1 MGEEQQRL
9 LDNTSYEA
17 VEFGGEIIKVSKSTD
32 KGIDSSSINVNWKWW
47 FEIAF
52 HTVVTLSGLEATVLL
67 SRIYYDQGGNS
78 KWLMASIQTAGFPF
92 LIPFIFFS
100 KTHPNSSSSSSS
112 SSSDPPPYSF
122 LLLALVSTLLG
133 LLVAATDVF
142 YSLALEYLPASTYTL
157 LNSSQL
163 AFTALFSFL
172 LNAQSFTPYIINSVI
187 ILTFSPMLLI
197 FSPDTTS
204 SSEVASNKDE
214 YMLGVLYTIAA
225 SACPA
230 LIFSLTQL
238 VFEKIIKRETIKD
251 TMILTVLLSF
261 VATVVTLVGLF
272 ASGEWK
278 GLRREMEDYKQ
289 GVLAYNL
296 VLFFSAVA
304 SQAYIVSSYTLT
316 FKVSSLFSNVVIRL
330 ATPLTPLLSMLF
342 LNEEM
347 SGLKVMSLL
356 LSVWGFASYIY
367 QQYIDDLEATSKCT
381 VKISDL

>member
-1 MGEEQQRL
+1 MGEEHERL

-17 VEFGGEIIKVSKSTD
+17 VEFGGEIKVSTD
-32 KGIDSSSINVNWKWW
+32 KGIDSTSINVNWKWW

-52 HTVVTLSGLEATVLL
+52 HTVLTLSGLEAAILL

-92 LIPFIFFS
+92 LIPFLFFS
-100 KTHPNSSSSSSS
+100 KTHPNSSSF
-112 SSSDPPPYSF
+112 SDPPPYSF
-122 LLLALVSTLLG
+122 LLLALVSTVLG
-133 LLVAATDVF
+133 LLIAATDVF
-142 YSLALEYLPASTYTL
+142 YSLALEYLPASTYSL

-214 YMLGVLYTIAA
+214 YMLGVLFTIAA

-230 LIFSLTQL
+230 LIFSLSQL

-251 TMILTVLLSF
+251 TMILTVLQCF

-296 VLFFSAVA
+296 DLFFTAVA
-304 SQAYIVSSYTLT
+304 NQVYIVSSYTLT

-367 QQYIDDLEATSKCT
+367 QQYLDDLEATSKCT

>member
-1 MGEEQQRL
+1 MGEEDQRL

-17 VEFGGEIIKVSKSTD
+17 VEFGGEIKVSKSTD

-47 FEIAF
+47 FELAF
-52 HTVVTLSGLEATVLL
+52 YTVLNLSGFEAAILL
-67 SRIYYDQGGNS
+67 SRIYYDKGGNS

-112 SSSDPPPYSF
+112 SDPPPYSF

-133 LLVAATDVF
+133 LLLAATNVF

-172 LNAQSFTPYIINSVI
+172 LNAQSFTPYIINAVI
-187 ILTFSPMLLI
+187 LLTISPMLLI

-204 SSEVASNKDE
+204 TSEVASNKDE
-214 YMLGVLYTIAA
+214 YMLGVLFTIAA

-230 LIFSLTQL
+230 LLLSLAQL
-238 VFEKIIKRETIKD
+238 VFEKIIKRETMKD
-251 TMILTVLLSF
+251 TLILTVLQCF

-296 VLFFSAVA
+296 DLFFTAVA
-304 SQAYIVSSYTLT
+304 CQAYFLSSFTLT
-316 FKVSSLFSNVVIRL
+316 FKVSSLFSNVVMRL

-342 LNEEM
+342 LHEEM

>member
-1 MGEEQQRL
+1 MGEHLQRL

-32 KGIDSSSINVNWKWW
+32 SSSINVNWKWW
-47 FEIAF
+47 FELAF
-52 HTVVTLSGLEATVLL
+52 YTVVTLSGLEASILL

-92 LIPFIFFS
+92 LIPFLFFS
-100 KTHPNSSSSSSS
+100 KTHPNSST
-112 SSSDPPPYSF
+112 SDPPSPPSF
-122 LLLALVSTLLG
+122 LVLALVSTVLG
-133 LLVAATDVF
+133 LLLAATDVF
-142 YSLALEYLPASTYTL
+142 YSLAIEYLPASTYSL

-172 LNAQSFTPYIINSVI
+172 LNAQSFTPYIINAVI
-187 ILTFSPMLLI
+187 LLTFSPMLLI
-197 FSPDTTS
+197 FSPDMTS
-204 SSEVASNKDE
+204 SSEVASKDE
-214 YMLGVLYTIAA
+214 YMLGVLFTIAA

-230 LIFSLTQL
+230 LLFSLTQL
-238 VFEKIIKRETIKD
+238 VFQKIIKRETVKD
-251 TMILTVLLSF
+251 TVILTVLQSF

-296 VLFFSAVA
+296 VLFFTAVA
-304 SQAYIVSSYTLT
+304 SQAYFVGSFTLT

-367 QQYIDDLEATSKCT
+367 QQYLDDLEGLPTKE
-381 VKISDL
+381 ISDLKTLD

>member
-1 MGEEQQRL
+1 MGEHHQRL

-17 VEFGGEIIKVSKSTD
+17 EEFGGEIKVSKSTD
-32 KGIDSSSINVNWKWW
+32 EPKIVKWKWW
-47 FEIAF
+47 FELAF
-52 HTVVTLSGLEATVLL
+52 YTLLTLSGLEAAILL

-78 KWLMASIQTAGFPF
+78 KWLMASTQSAGFPF
-92 LIPFIFFS
+92 LIPFLFIS
-100 KTHPNSSSSSSS
+100 SSPKIHPNSPSN
-112 SSSDPPPYSF
+112 PPPSF
-122 LLLALVSTLLG
+122 LILALVSTVLG
-133 LLVAATDVF
+133 LLLAATDIF
-142 YSLALEYLPASTYTL
+142 YSLALDYLPASTYSI

-172 LNAQSFTPYIINSVI
+172 LNAQSFTPYIINAVI
-187 ILTFSPMLLI
+187 LLTFSPMLLI
-197 FSPDTTS
+197 FSQETT
-204 SSEVASNKDE
+204 SSEVASKDD
-214 YMLGVLYTIAA
+214 YMLGVLFTIAA

-230 LIFSLTQL
+230 LLFSLTQL
-238 VFEKIIKRETIKD
+238 VFEKIIKRETLKD
-251 TMILTVLLSF
+251 TVILTVSQSF

-278 GLRREMEDYKQ
+278 GLRREMEGYNQ

-304 SQAYIVSSYTLT
+304 CQAYFVGSFTLT

-330 ATPLTPLLSMLF
+330 ATPLTPLLSML
-342 LNEEM
+342 LLHEEM

-367 QQYIDDLEATSKCT
+367 QQYLDDLEAASKCT
-381 VKISDL
+381 EKISDI